1 MTVAVRTGFVSVTDT
16 VNVPVR
22 GASRLTEAVNV
33 NVASPEPPVGLTVI
47 PLSVSGDIVQSK
59 PGVAITEPVTVLR
72 PSTSISGSASVVL
85 KEEGCCFIII
95 FPVGPPISSPARTVI
110 SPVRKEEF
118 GFTST
123 SKVMSWAL
131 PVVRLPDVVPMSVI
145 QSSFVTLAAQSK
157 PAVE

>member
-59 PGVAITEPVTVLR
+59 PGVAITEPVAVLR

-85 KEEGCCFIII
+85 KEEGPDHDKTFIVEVSCDDK
-95 FPVGPPISSPARTVI
+95 FLATGKGKNKKHAEMEAA
-110 SPVRKEEF
+110 KN
-118 GFTST
+118 
-123 SKVMSWAL
+123 AL
-131 PVVRLPDVVPMSVI
+131 QIL
-145 QSSFVTLAAQSK
+145 
-157 PAVE
+157 